1 MFPQIIEKVQRKRL
15 EDSEDILKK
24 PTAPEGTLSAGVRI
38 NSMGLEVSEMQPE
51 LFEGG
56 VLRLYQLQGLEW
68 MKVMFILKAEQNSF
82 LTEVLF

>member
-1 MFPQIIEKVQRKRL
+1 MKDSMVEFYQMIEQVKKKRL
-15 EDSEDILKK
+15 EDSEEILKLE
-24 PTAPEGTLSAGVRI
+24 APKAAATGGVRI

-68 MKVMFILKAEQNSF
+68 MKVMYKLIAK
-82 LTEVLF
+82 